1 MKKLL
6 AAACAALSLT
16 LVAGCSPQPAAPSA
30 SGAATA
36 QKVLQVGIAQIVA
49 HPSLDALREGFKE
62 GMAKHGYEAGKNV
75 VYDEKNASGDQ
86 ATLSNIAT
94 TFKTKDLI
102 VAIATPTAQA
112 IAQAVPDK
120 PIFFAGVTDPV
131 GAKLVASL
139 EKPGGNIT
147 GTSDFPP
154 IAEQLQLIRDTL
166 PDARTIGLLYSSSET
181 NSEIQAEL
189 VKAEAPKLGFE
200 VKVATVV
207 NANEVSQAA
216 GSLGDV
222 DAFFIGTDNTIVS
235 SVEQVVQV
243 AEQNKIP
250 FFASDPDSVVRGAA
264 AALAVDYKLQGI
276 ETGEM
281 AARMLQ
287 SGGKAG
293 DIPVAVSEN
302 PQLSVNPAAA
312 GRMGFA
318 FPDAVVGRAD
328 VTV

>member
-16 LVAGCSPQPAAPSA
+16 LVAGCSSQPAAPAA
-30 SGAATA
+30 SGSATA
-36 QKVLQVGIAQIVA
+36 PKVLQVGIAQIVA

-131 GAKLVASL
+131 GAKLVTSL

-166 PDARTIGLLYSSSET
+166 PGARTIGLLYSSSET
-181 NSEIQAEL
+181 NSEIQAEM
-189 VKAEAPKLGFE
+189 VKAEAPRVGLE

-216 GSLGDV
+216 LSLGDV

-243 AEQNKIP
+243 AEQNRIP
-250 FFASDPDSVVRGAA
+250 FFASDPDSVTRGAA

-287 SGGKAG
+287 AGGKAG
-293 DIPVAVSEN
+293 DIPVSVAKD
-302 PQLSVNPAAA
+302 PQLSLNPAAA
-312 GRMGFA
+312 GRMGFT
-318 FPDAVVGRAD
+318 FPDAVLGRAH

>member
-6 AAACAALSLT
+6 AAVCAAMSLSL
-16 LVAGCSPQPAAPSA
+16 LAGCAPQPAAPGA
-30 SGAATA
+30 SGSTTPQA
-36 QKVLQVGIAQIVA
+36 VLQVGIAQIVA
-49 HPSLDALREGFKE
+49 HPSLDALRDGFKE
-62 GMAKHGYEAGKNV
+62 GMARHGYVEGTNV
-75 VYDEKNASGDQ
+75 VYDAKNAAGDQ
-86 ATLSNIAT
+86 ATLTNIAT

-131 GAKLVASL
+131 GAKLVTSL

-154 IAEQLQLIRDTL
+154 IALQLQLIRDTL
-166 PDARTIGLLYSSSET
+166 PQARTIGLLYSSSET
-181 NSEIQAEL
+181 NSEIQASL

-207 NANEVSQAA
+207 NANEVAQAA
-216 GSLGDV
+216 TSLGKV

-243 AEQNKIP
+243 AEQGKIP
-250 FFASDPDSVVRGAA
+250 FFASDPDSVKRGAA

-276 ETGEM
+276 QTGEM
-281 AARMLQ
+281 AATMLKA
-287 SGGKAG
+287 GGKPA
-293 DIPVAVSEN
+293 DVPVQVSDD

-312 GRMGFA
+312 ARMGLT
-318 FPDAVVGRAD
+318 FPASVLASAD

>member
-6 AAACAALSLT
+6 AAACAAVSLSLF
-16 LVAGCSPQPAAPSA
+16 AGCTTQAAAPAA
-30 SGAATA
+30 SGTA

-62 GMAKHGYEAGKNV
+62 GMAKHGYVAGKNV
-75 VYDEKNASGDQ
+75 VYDDKNASGDQ
-86 ATLSNIAT
+86 ATLTNIAT

-131 GAKLVASL
+131 GAKLVTSL

-154 IAEQLQLIRDTL
+154 IKDQLQLIRDTL
-166 PDARTIGLLYSSSET
+166 PGAKTLGLLYSSSET
-181 NSEIQAEL
+181 NSEIQANL
-189 VKAEAPKLGFE
+189 VKQQAPAFGFE

-216 GSLGDV
+216 DSLGKV

-243 AEQNKIP
+243 AEQKDIP
-250 FFASDPDSVVRGAA
+250 FFASDPDSVKRGAA

-281 AARMLQ
+281 AAKMLA

-293 DIPVAVSEN
+293 DIPVAVSKN
-302 PQLSVNPAAA
+302 PQLSLNPAAA
-312 GRMGFA
+312 GRMGFS
-318 FPDAVVGRAD
+318 FPDPVKARANI
-328 VTV
+328 TV